1 MTIIEIYPDALHIRP
16 IGLKEQK
23 SRNNRVSIVL
33 I

>member
-1 MTIIEIYPDALHIRP
+1 MTIIEIYPDASHIRP

-23 SRNNRVSIVL
+23 RRNYRDPYVL